1 MAKIVI
7 IEDEV
12 DLLEIIAWNL
22 RNAGHQ
28 VLTATHGLDG
38 VSLCEE
44 SLPDLVV
51 LDRMLPDIPGT
62 QVLLRLKNG
71 AKTASI
77 KVLLLTACGEES
89 DRIVG
94 FELGADDY
102 VVKPFSV
109 RELLLRITAIL
120 RRGSS
125 EDAGPS
131 PSRPEGT
138 AASRPEG
145 TAASRLEAPSG
156 EEDEVLVL
164 GALRID
170 RGAHRVFLGSE
181 EKKLTALEFRLL
193 WTLASQ
199 PGKVLSRAQLLD
211 RAWQDWNTEGA
222 ITTRT
227 VDTHIKRLREK
238 IGDTGDVI
246 ETVRGVGY
254 RFTTRLSPTSVQ
266 VEP

>member
-22 RNAGHQ
+22 RNAGHE

-120 RRGSS
+120 RRGSP

-138 AASRPEG
+138 AASRPE
-145 TAASRLEAPSG
+145 APSC

-254 RFTTRLSPTSVQ
+254 RFTTRLTPTSVQ

>member
-12 DLLEIIAWNL
+12 DLQQIIAWNL
-22 RNAGHQ
+22 RNAGHE
-28 VLTATHGLDG
+28 VLTATHGLAG
-38 VSLCEE
+38 VALCEE
-44 SLPDLVV
+44 SHPDLVL

-62 QVLLRLKNG
+62 QVLMKLRAG
-71 AKTASI
+71 SKTAGI
-77 KVLLLTACGEES
+77 KVLFLTACGEES
-89 DRIVG
+89 DRIIG

-109 RELLLRITAIL
+109 RELLLRISAIL

-125 EDAGPS
+125 EDTSTPT
-131 PSRPEGT
+131 PSRPDGAISE
-138 AASRPEG
+138 S
-145 TAASRLEAPSG
+145 
-156 EEDEVLVL
+156 EDVLTV
-164 GALRID
+164 GSLRID
-170 RGAHRVFLGSE
+170 RGAHRVFVAGD

-211 RAWQDWNTEGA
+211 QAWEDWNTEGA

-238 IGDTGDVI
+238 IGDLGDVI

-254 RFTTRLSPTSVQ
+254 RFAQGPASSTVQ
-266 VEP
+266 VVP

>member
-22 RNAGHQ
+22 RNAGHE

-120 RRGSS
+120 RRGSP

-138 AASRPEG
+138 AASRPE
-145 TAASRLEAPSG
+145 APSC

-227 VDTHIKRLREK
+227 VDTHIKRLRER

-254 RFTTRLSPTSVQ
+254 RFTTRLSPTSLQ

>member
-22 RNAGHQ
+22 RNAGHE

-120 RRGSS
+120 RRGSP

-138 AASRPEG
+138 AASRPE
-145 TAASRLEAPSG
+145 APSC

-254 RFTTRLSPTSVQ
+254 RFTTRLSPTSLQ

>member
-22 RNAGHQ
+22 RNAGHD

-120 RRGSS
+120 RRGSP

-138 AASRPEG
+138 AASRPE
-145 TAASRLEAPSG
+145 APSC

-254 RFTTRLSPTSVQ
+254 RFTTRLSPTSLQ

>member
-22 RNAGHQ
+22 RNAGHE

-62 QVLLRLKNG
+62 QVLLRLKNR

-120 RRGSS
+120 RRGSL
-125 EDAGPS
+125 EEAGQT

-138 AASRPEG
+138 PASRAE
-145 TAASRLEAPSG
+145 SPSG

-164 GALRID
+164 GSLRID

-254 RFTTRLSPTSVQ
+254 RFTTRLTPTSVQ

>member
-12 DLLEIIAWNL
+12 DLQQIIAWNL
-22 RNAGHQ
+22 KSAGHE
-28 VLTATHGLDG
+28 VLTATHGLAG
-38 VSLCEE
+38 VALCEE
-44 SLPDLVV
+44 AHPDLVI
-51 LDRMLPDIPGT
+51 LDRMLPDIAGT
-62 QVLLRLKNG
+62 QVLLKLRAG
-71 AKTASI
+71 AKTAGI
-77 KVLLLTACGEES
+77 KVLFLTACGEES

-120 RRGSS
+120 RRGAAD
-125 EDAGPS
+125 EAGAPS
-131 PSRPEGT
+131 QSRPDAT
-138 AASRPEG
+138 AARPE
-145 TAASRLEAPSG
+145 
-156 EEDEVLVL
+156 DVLQV
-164 GALRID
+164 GSLRID
-170 RGAHRVFLGSE
+170 RGAHRVFVAGD

-211 RAWQDWNTEGA
+211 QAWEDWNTEGA

-238 IGDTGDVI
+238 IGDLGDVI

-254 RFTTRLSPTSVQ
+254 RFAQSPTASGTQ
-266 VEP
+266 VVS

>member
-120 RRGSS
+120 RRGSP

-138 AASRPEG
+138 AASRPE
-145 TAASRLEAPSG
+145 APSC

-254 RFTTRLSPTSVQ
+254 RFTTRLSPTSLQ

>member
-1 MAKIVI
+1 MAKIAI

-12 DLLEIIAWNL
+12 DLLEILAWNL
-22 RNAGHQ
+22 RSAGHE

-38 VSLCEE
+38 IALCEE
-44 SLPDLVV
+44 HKPELLI
-51 LDRMLPDIPGT
+51 LDRMLPDIPGS
-62 QVLLRLKNG
+62 QVLVRLKG
-71 AKTASI
+71 SPQTAGI
-77 KVLLLTACGEES
+77 KIVMLTACGEES

-109 RELLLRITAIL
+109 RELLLRIAAVL
-120 RRGSS
+120 RRGTKD
-125 EDAGPS
+125 EP
-131 PSRPEGT
+131 PLPQSRPEG
-138 AASRPEG
+138 S
-145 TAASRLEAPSG
+145 
-156 EEDEVLVL
+156 EEDSLLSVGPV
-164 GALRID
+164 RID
-170 RGAHRVFLGSE
+170 RSAHRVFLEGD

-199 PGKVLSRAQLLD
+199 HGKVLSRAQLLST
-211 RAWQDWNTEGA
+211 AWQDWNVEGA

-238 IGDTGDVI
+238 IGDDGALI

-254 RFTTRLSPTSVQ
+254 RFRTPGDVSDQGL
-266 VEP
+266 

>member
-120 RRGSS
+120 RRGSP

-138 AASRPEG
+138 AASRPE
-145 TAASRLEAPSG
+145 APSC

>member
-22 RNAGHQ
+22 RNAGHE

-120 RRGSS
+120 RRGSP

-138 AASRPEG
+138 AASRPE
-145 TAASRLEAPSG
+145 APSC

-254 RFTTRLSPTSVQ
+254 RFATRLSPTSLQ

>member
-1 MAKIVI
+1 VAKIVV

-12 DLLEIIAWNL
+12 DLQQILAWNL
-22 RNAGHQ
+22 RSAGHE
-28 VLTATHGLDG
+28 VFTATHGLDG
-38 VSLCEE
+38 LALCEDQQ
-44 SLPDLVV
+44 PDLVI

-62 QVLLRLKNG
+62 QVLLRLRSG
-71 AKTASI
+71 AKTSGL
-77 KVLLLTACGEES
+77 KVLMLTACGEES

-109 RELLLRITAIL
+109 RELLLRIGAIL
-120 RRGSS
+120 RRGRS
-125 EDAGPS
+125 EESTPPSQPTGASTRRRRVCAGQP
-131 PSRPEGT
+131 
-138 AASRPEG
+138 
-145 TAASRLEAPSG
+145 
-156 EEDEVLVL
+156 
-164 GALRID
+164 
-170 RGAHRVFLGSE
+170 AHRSGGAPGVCGGD

-199 PGKVLSRAQLLD
+199 HGKVLSRAQLLD

-238 IGDTGDVI
+238 IGDDGELI

-254 RFTTRLSPTSVQ
+254 RYKSSDLG
-266 VEP
+266 EP

>member
-51 LDRMLPDIPGT
+51 LDRMLHDIPGT

-120 RRGSS
+120 RRGSP

-138 AASRPEG
+138 AASRPE
-145 TAASRLEAPSG
+145 APSC

-254 RFTTRLSPTSVQ
+254 RFTTRLSPTSLQ

>member
-22 RNAGHQ
+22 RNAGHE

-120 RRGSS
+120 RRGSP

-138 AASRPEG
+138 AASRPE
-145 TAASRLEAPSG
+145 APSC

-254 RFTTRLSPTSVQ
+254 RFTTKLTPTPVQ